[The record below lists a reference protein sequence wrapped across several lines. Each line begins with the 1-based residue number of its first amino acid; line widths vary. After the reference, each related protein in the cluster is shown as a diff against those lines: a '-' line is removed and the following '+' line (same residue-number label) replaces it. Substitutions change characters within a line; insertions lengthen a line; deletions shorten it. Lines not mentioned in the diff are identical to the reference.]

1 MTLPISPPNASRSPL
16 LSRLLSPLF
25 PGTRRVAEGLPRP
38 SLRPTA
44 AGFFWLLA
52 VVALIATA
60 INYGNNLVFALAFLL
75 LAVWLQSA
83 WQSRQLVH
91 QLDWRP
97 NVPGAVFAG
106 EALAIDGRLHN
117 GKPAASVALQ
127 AARQPGAESRF
138 DASGEA
144 QPGLLLP
151 TAQRGE
157 IIVAD
162 LALVSVWP
170 LGLWRARRPVPA
182 SKAIVYPR
190 PAGELPLPTG
200 NPQPAHRQA
209 ATDDFQGLRGYA
221 PGDSPRRI
229 NWRVF
234 SRRDELAVNCFDGDA
249 GGEALWLSWEQ
260 TVGDGET
267 RIGQLAAWVLAA
279 EHAGREY
286 GLRLPGHALPP
297 ARSRNHRDRCLQ
309 CLALFDSATATPQ
322 P

>member
-1 MTLPISPPNASRSPL
+1 MNLPISPPNASRSPL
-16 LSRLLSPLF
+16 LSRLLPGAHRLADGPL
-25 PGTRRVAEGLPRP
+25 RS

-44 AGFFWLLA
+44 AGLFWLLA
-52 VVALIATA
+52 IVALIATA

-75 LAVWLQSA
+75 LAAWLQSA
-83 WQSRQLVH
+83 WQCRQLVR
-91 QLDWRP
+91 QLDWHP

-106 EALAIDGRLHN
+106 EALALDGRVHN
-117 GKPAASVALQ
+117 GKPAAAIALQ
-127 AARQPGAESRF
+127 AARQAGAESQF

-144 QPGLLLP
+144 QPALHLP

-157 IIVAD
+157 KIIAD

-170 LGLWRARRPVPA
+170 LGLWRARRPLPA
-182 SKAIVYPR
+182 VKATVYPR

-249 GGEALWLSWEQ
+249 GGEALWLSWEE
-260 TVGDGET
+260 TTGDGEA
-267 RIGQLAAWVLAA
+267 RISQMTAWVLAA

-286 GLRLPGHALPP
+286 GLRLPGQSLPP
-297 ARSRNHRDRCLQ
+297 ARSRNHRDRCLHR
-309 CLALFDSATATPQ
+309 LALFDSATAAPL